1 MMSDENALL
10 REENR
15 LLREENTLLHAVVAE
30 LLPLKERVED
40 LSAQVTQLESRLAKD
55 SHNSHLPPSSD
66 RFVRK
71 PKSLRKKSE
80 KKAGGQPGHQGNT
93 LHLSDTPDQVIVHGV
108 EQCVHCQHDLHQ
120 VEAQQVERRQVV
132 ELPPRRA
139 EVIEHQAERK
149 CCPVC
154 QQVTVASFPQGIQAA
169 VQYGP
174 AFCAVAV
181 YLVQQQ
187 LLPYERACEVLFDLF
202 GQCPR
207 AATLSTLVQRCAQ
220 TLVPVEE
227 QIKSAL
233 SQSAVLNQ
241 DETGLSVAGKRH
253 WVHVSATKHL
263 THYAVHA
270 KRGKEALD
278 AIGILSEFVGVSVHD
293 GWSSYWHYACGHGL
307 CNVHLLRDLTFVHE
321 EEKQEWAAEMKSVL
335 LDVKAAVEQARM
347 QERTSLHPVEVQDW
361 KARYQQ
367 VLLQANE
374 APSMVQ
380 EPPPKRKGRH
390 KQSAAHNL
398 LDRLTH
404 DQQAVLAFM
413 ENLAVPFDNNLAE
426 RDLRMLKVQQKISG
440 CFRSVAGAQAFCRI
454 RGYLS
459 TLRKQNL
466 SLLSALEQA
475 LMGQPVLPAF

>member
-1 MMSDENALL
+1 MSDENALL

-15 LLREENTLLHAVVAE
+15 LLREENVLLHAVVTE
-30 LLPLKERVED
+30 LLPLKEQVEE
-40 LSAQVTQLESRLAKD
+40 LRAQVMQLESRLAKD

-80 KKAGGQPGHQGNT
+80 KKAGGQPGHQGNA
-93 LHLSDTPDQVIVHGV
+93 LHLSATPDEVIVHAV
-108 EQCVHCQHDLHQ
+108 EQCVQCQHDLHT
-120 VEAQQVERRQVV
+120 VSAHQVERRQVI
-132 ELPPRRA
+132 ELPPRRV

-154 QQVTVASFPQGIQAA
+154 QHVTLASFPQGVQAP

-174 AFCAVAV
+174 ALSAVAV

-202 GQCPR
+202 GHCPR
-207 AATLSTLVQRCAQ
+207 AATLCTLVERCAQ

-227 QIKSAL
+227 QIKQAL
-233 SQSAVLNQ
+233 SQVAVLNQ
-241 DETGLSVAGKRH
+241 DETGLYVAGKRQ
-253 WVHVSATKHL
+253 WVHVSATQHL

-278 AIGILSEFVGVSVHD
+278 AIGILATFEGVSVHD

-307 CNVHLLRDLTFVHE
+307 CNVHLLRDLTFVQE
-321 EEKQEWAAEMKSVL
+321 EEKQEWAADMKSVL
-335 LDVKAAVEQARM
+335 LDMKAAVEQARM
-347 QERTSLHPVEVQDW
+347 QGRESLHPLEVQDW
-361 KARYQQ
+361 KARYQA
-367 VLLQANE
+367 VVLQANE

-380 EPPPKRKGRH
+380 EPPPKRKGRR

-398 LDRLTH
+398 LNRLVH

-413 ENLAVPFDNNLAE
+413 EDFDVPFDNNLAE

-466 SLLSALEQA
+466 SLLSALEQV
-475 LMGQPVLPAF
+475 LMGHPLLPAF